1 MLGTSHLGVVTIISL
16 SVATLQNYFLY
27 SVTFPTTNTSSTTVR
42 LRITNRD
49 YTQELNDT
57 QSVQYRELV
66 TELTSAVSLQYFT
79 QSLLNIS
86 QALVHMFLSNEY

>member
-16 SVATLQNYFLY
+16 SVATLQNCFLD
-27 SVTFPTTNTSSTTVR
+27 SVTLPSTNTSSTTVR
-42 LRITNRD
+42 LRITSRD
-49 YTQELNDT
+49 YRQELNDT

-79 QSLLNIS
+79 PSLFSI
-86 QALVHMFLSNEY
+86 V